1 MTPFSTSGAPLV
13 VGLGTPD
20 RGDDAVGPLVARAV
34 AAEGV
39 PGVEVV
45 EQEDPTALVELC
57 SGRDLVVV
65 VDAVRSGAEPGSVV
79 VLEVGAGSG
88 PMSEAAWRGTG
99 RGGTHAFG
107 LGPAVE
113 LARALGRLPERVVV
127 VGVEA
132 ESFEPGE
139 PLSPAVADALQDAA
153 DTVRRTVGG
162 ALMAVSRPE
171 GRPACASHSPDSS

>member
-1 MTPFSTSGAPLV
+1 MTHFSTTSGALV
-13 VGLGTPD
+13 VGLGSPD

-34 AAEGV
+34 AAAGV

-57 SGRDLVVV
+57 CGRDLLVV
-65 VDAVRSGAEPGSVV
+65 VDAVRSGAEPGSVM

-88 PMSEAAWRGTG
+88 PLSEAAWRCTG

-132 ESFEPGE
+132 ESFEHGE
-139 PLSPAVADALQDAA
+139 PLSPAVAEAVQAA
-153 DTVRRTVGG
+153 AETVRRAVEG
-162 ALMAVSRPE
+162 AVMAASTPE